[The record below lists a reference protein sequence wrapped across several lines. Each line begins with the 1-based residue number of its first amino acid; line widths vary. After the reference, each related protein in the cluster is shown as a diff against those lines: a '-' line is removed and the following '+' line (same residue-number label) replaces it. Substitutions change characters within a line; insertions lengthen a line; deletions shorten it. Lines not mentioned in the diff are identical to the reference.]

1 VPADPPPDAAAAET
15 GSSAPALGGLV
26 RRGVAWTVFSQV
38 SVQALALLTSVVVAH
53 LLSPRQVG
61 LASEAAVFVS
71 LVLVVTDFGLGAVVI
86 QRASTSEVE
95 LSTLFWS
102 VVGLGV
108 AMTAIGVGLAWPIA
122 ALYHQPEVRGLFAVM
137 SLTFLATGPGII
149 PGALLVRELQFRRLE
164 LRNVAATVAGCVV
177 AIVLAALGAGPWAI
191 VAQTVSMAS
200 VSTLLLWRTSTWRP
214 GMTFSRGFLREV
226 RGFSSQ
232 VMGSKTVGWASANVD
247 NLLVGKF
254 RGPSPLGAYSL
265 AFAVAL
271 TPVNRLAGPMVNVF
285 FPAFSKL
292 RDREPIADMW
302 LRAERVLAFVAVP
315 AMLGLVIVAP
325 DLVRV
330 VFGYRWRHAAP
341 VMQLLAVVALTQT
354 LTALNDGIFQ
364 ALGETRTQFRFRAV
378 LSVVTLAAFAGGLP
392 WGITGA
398 SAGYLIAS
406 LVLQP
411 VYVWLTVRLLR
422 VPARRWASS
431 VGGVFAA
438 GGAMIVVLYLLR
450 RALLDAHLPAAA
462 RLVVLVLAGAL
473 VYGGLI
479 AWRGEAIKRELRLML
494 ARRRAGAVNA

>member
-1 VPADPPPDAAAAET
+1 VPADSPSDAAAAA
-15 GSSAPALGGLV
+15 GSSGPALGGLV
-26 RRGVAWTVFSQV
+26 RRGIAWTVFSQA
-38 SVQALALLTSVVVAH
+38 SVQGLALITSVIVAH

-71 LVLVVTDFGLGAVVI
+71 LVLVVTDFGLGSVVI

-102 VVGLGV
+102 VTGLGV
-108 AMTAIGVGLAWPIA
+108 AMTAVGVGLSWPIA
-122 ALYHQPEVRGLFAVM
+122 ALYHQPDVRGLFAVM
-137 SLTFLATGPGII
+137 SLTFLATAPGII
-149 PGALLVRELQFRRLE
+149 PGALLVRELRFRSLE
-164 LRNVAATVAGCVV
+164 VRTVAAAVAGSFV

-191 VAQTVSMAS
+191 VAQTVSMAT

-214 GMTFSRGFLREV
+214 AMRFSRRFLREV
-226 RGFSSQ
+226 SGFSSHIL
-232 VMGSKTVGWASANVD
+232 GSKTVGWANANID

-271 TPVNRLAGPMVNVF
+271 TPVNRLAAPMVNVF

-292 RDREPIADMW
+292 HDREPIAEMW

-315 AMLGLVIVAP
+315 AMLGLVVAAP
-325 DLVRV
+325 DLVQV
-330 VFGYRWRHAAP
+330 AFGFRWRHAAP

-378 LSVVTLAAFAGGLP
+378 LSAVTLAAFAAGLP

-398 SAGYLIAS
+398 SVGYLIS
-406 LVLQP
+406 SVVMQP
-411 VYVWLTVRLLR
+411 VYVWLAVRLLR
-422 VPARRWASS
+422 VPVRRWASS
-431 VGGVFAA
+431 VAGVLAA
-438 GGAMIVVLYLLR
+438 GAAMCVALYVLR
-450 RALLDAHLPAAA
+450 RALVAGEVPAGI
-462 RLVVLVLAGAL
+462 RLLLLIIAGAL

-479 AWRGEAIKRELRLML
+479 AWRGTEIKREIRLVL
-494 ARRRAGAVNA
+494 ARRKASPLAA